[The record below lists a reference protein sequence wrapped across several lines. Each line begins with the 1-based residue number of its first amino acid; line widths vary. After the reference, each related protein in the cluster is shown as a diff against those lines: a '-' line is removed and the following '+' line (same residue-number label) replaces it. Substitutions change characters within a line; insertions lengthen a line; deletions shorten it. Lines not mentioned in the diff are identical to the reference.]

1 VLPAISFGEIL
12 GKGQSNSGESSVSFT
27 LNNCKTVTKLA
38 FIKEKQDTFSF
49 DLRGNKRRFQ
59 TENNS

>member
-12 GKGQSNSGESSVSFT
+12 GKGQSNSGESSVSFM
-27 LNNCKTVTKLA
+27 NNCKTVTKLA
-38 FIKEKQDTFSF
+38 FKKEKQDIFSF

-59 TENNS
+59 TENQF